1 MRKQAGRAVGARH
14 ARHRGPQPAAALRG
28 RKARTEFFAERD
40 AVAVITLRAHRKS
53 RHRLWH
59 EGVAEF
65 LVVGVAAGRQ
75 YHAFARFDENVA
87 PIEVYARASD
97 AVAIADQLDD
107 GTAEQDRHLTPAQA
121 VIEPPNKRI
130 AHHDA
135 G

>member
-14 ARHRGPQPAAALRG
+14 ARHRGPPPAAALRG

-40 AVAVITLRAHRKS
+40 AVAVITLRAHRES

-75 YHAFARFDENVA
+75 DHALARFDENVA
-87 PIEVYARASD
+87 SIEVYARTSD
-97 AVAIADQLDD
+97 AVTTTDQFDD
-107 GTAEQDRHLTPAQA
+107 GSAEQDRHLAPAQA
-121 VIEPPNKRI
+121 VIEPPDQRV
-130 AHHDA
+130 AHHD
-135 G
+135 